1 MKNKKKLQELIEQRK
16 AIEAETPGDDVR
28 DLDAWQQHRRQR
40 LLDIDAQ
47 LSDLRN
53 EAARNVGEFEKR

>member
-1 MKNKKKLQELIEQRK
+1 MSRFKKLEELKEQRRM
-16 AIEAETPGDDVR
+16 IEAETPGAEVQ
-28 DLDAWQQHRRQR
+28 DLEAWQQRRRQ
-40 LLDIDAQ
+40 LLQDIDAQ

>member
-1 MKNKKKLQELIEQRK
+1 MSRFKKLEELKEQRRM
-16 AIEAETPGDDVR
+16 IEAEPPGADEQ
-28 DLDAWQQHRRQR
+28 DLDAWRQR
-40 LLDIDAQ
+40 LQDIDAQ